1 LASTIS
7 IIKKFHFD
15 DLYEIYDDGFNNFEP
30 NNSRIWYHVKSIQL
44 KRSIYYDQN
53 FVRELKMKM
62 PNLNLITFDDM
73 DYIKRCSP
81 AISNEQGKI
90 DLGLDKVTTVRFIS
104 KSIQDQKE
112 WIIN

>member
-1 LASTIS
+1 
-7 IIKKFHFD
+7 
-15 DLYEIYDDGFNNFEP
+15 
-30 NNSRIWYHVKSIQL
+30 
-44 KRSIYYDQN
+44 
-53 FVRELKMKM
+53 MKM